1 VASYSRL
8 DLPEPQFSLRRN
20 LDYQRSTP
28 ATEDVG
34 MILGVLTPYP
44 VNLFLIKAGW
54 KERMPQYKTAMKSR
68 MRKQRSE
75 QQRAA

>member
-1 VASYSRL
+1 
-8 DLPEPQFSLRRN
+8 
-20 LDYQRSTP
+20 
-28 ATEDVG
+28 
-34 MILGVLTPYP
+34 MILGFLTPYP

-75 QQRAA
+75 QQ